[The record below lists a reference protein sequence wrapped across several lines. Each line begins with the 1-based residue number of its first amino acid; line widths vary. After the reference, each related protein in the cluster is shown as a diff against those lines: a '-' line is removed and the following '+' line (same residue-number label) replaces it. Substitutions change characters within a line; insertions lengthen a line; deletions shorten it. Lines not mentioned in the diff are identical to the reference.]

1 MQTSNN
7 STYSLI
13 LRSEEKN
20 RSILE
25 VVLYAFF
32 ILSTVVSTW
41 QFASQ
46 PVDVP
51 AAGLDSVKSVNSQLA
66 CVGGNCAGLSQ
77 I

>member
-1 MQTSNN
+1 M
-7 STYSLI
+7 
-13 LRSEEKN
+13 
-20 RSILE
+20 
-25 VVLYAFF
+25 LYAFF

>member
-13 LRSEEKN
+13 VRSEEKS

-32 ILSTVVSTW
+32 ILSAVVSIW
-41 QFASQ
+41 QFARQ
-46 PVDVP
+46 PVEVP
-51 AAGLDSVKSVNSQLA
+51 AAGLHPKSVNSQLA
-66 CVGGNCAGLSQ
+66 CVGGNCAGLSK